1 MPFASHPISGPVY
14 LIGYAL
20 AFSLSL
26 FLTLM
31 LIQLSEGALFF
42 RNFFKR
48 AEALTGKDVNP
59 FGGIAVIFSFVSVL
73 WILYALNILE
83 KDNLILFLAISTGV
97 SMMMMLGLLDDIFH
111 LPPKFKFAI
120 QTGIAFVMYASGFQ
134 IERVGDLVELNNFSV
149 FLTLLWIVG
158 ITNAVNLIDGID
170 GLASGAIFLAC
181 LTLAFVYLLRG
192 IPEASFLAVTLGGSI
207 LGFSWFNFPP
217 AKIIL
222 GDTGSL
228 PLGFLVSLITLLP
241 LNQGYTDEIYYLI
254 PIITL
259 LLPITDT
266 SFAFFRRV
274 FKGVSP
280 FAKDADHFHHRLVKL
295 GFGPTKAIF
304 VLFGV
309 CIFFDLT
316 ALIPVYN
323 IDLIPQF
330 VPKYFFFCGVTVM
343 GLVLL
348 LRRMEIIRTKSISK
362 K

>member
-1 MPFASHPISGPVY
+1 MPFASHSISGPVY

-20 AFSLSL
+20 AFSMSL
-26 FLTLM
+26 FITLL
-31 LIQLSEGALFF
+31 LIQLSEGAIFF

-48 AEALTGKDVNP
+48 AEALTGKNVNP
-59 FGGIAVIFSFVSVL
+59 FGGIAVIFSFVSAL
-73 WILYALNILE
+73 WILYSLNIIHQ
-83 KDNLILFLAISTGV
+83 DNLILYLSISTGV
-97 SMMMMLGLLDDIFH
+97 SMMMTLGILDDIFH
-111 LPPKFKFAI
+111 LPPKFKFAV
-120 QTGIAFVMYASGFQ
+120 QTGIAFVMYVSGFQ
-134 IERVGDLVELNNFSV
+134 IERIGDFIELGHFSM
-149 FLTLLWIVG
+149 FFTLLWIVG

-170 GLASGAIFLAC
+170 GLASGAIFLSC
-181 LTLAFVYLLRG
+181 VTLAFVYLLRG

-280 FAKDADHFHHRLVKL
+280 FAKDADHFHHRLVKV

-304 VLFGV
+304 ILFSI
-309 CIFFDLT
+309 CIFFDLS
-316 ALIPVYN
+316 ALLPVYN
-323 IDLIPQF
+323 INWTSMFI
-330 VPKYFFFCGVTVM
+330 PKYFFFCGITVLI
-343 GLVLL
+343 LVLL
-348 LRRMEIIRTKSISK
+348 LRQMEIRQSK
-362 K
+362 KQEK